1 MSIPNQEIL
10 VTIAVLIGA
19 AFIPSLVYLR
29 WIRNAEVYNKQRWG
43 TLFKLFIWGA
53 IFAVIMAVILS
64 LIFLGAIQS
73 SGLVR
78 EYQFLEDRTVQNLMI
93 LCVIAP
99 VVEEFTKVLGLFSA
113 KDSIR
118 SLEEGFVLGAAAGLG
133 FAATENLLYESTALF
148 QEGFQAFVV
157 VVILRSV
164 ASTLLHGSASAVAG
178 YGISKGYLTN
188 KHSFL
193 PYYLIA
199 VVMHGSFNYLASA
212 GMIYG
217 GRIPILA
224 LVLAVFFSIISIT
237 IIRGKITKL
246 DKETTV
252 YYR

>member
-1 MSIPNQEIL
+1 MSIPSQDTL
-10 VTIAVLIGA
+10 VIAAVLIGA
-19 AFIPSLVYLR
+19 AFIPSLFYLR
-29 WIRNAEVYNKQRWG
+29 WVRNAELYGKQKWS
-43 TLFKLFIWGA
+43 TLFKLFTWGA

-78 EYQFLEDRTVQNLMI
+78 EYQFLEDRTIMTLIIV
-93 LCVIAP
+93 CVIAP
-99 VVEEFTKVLGLFSA
+99 IVEEFTKVLGVFSA
-113 KDSIR
+113 KDSII
-118 SLEEGFVLGAAAGLG
+118 SLEDGFVLGAATGLG
-133 FAATENLLYESTALF
+133 FAATENLLYESTAF
-148 QEGFQAFVV
+148 FEQGFQAFVV

-217 GRIPILA
+217 GNIPILA
-224 LVLAVFFSIISIT
+224 LLLAVFFSIISIT
-237 IIRGKITKL
+237 IVRGKITKL